1 MMVRPVFSWGGWPP
15 APGYL
20 AVSTW
25 AKCSWAWTM
34 TFLLP
39 WMNMMRRRWELCK
52 NHQTSRVQPV
62 LLVGWMELLII
73 DKVIYHPWRIG
84 TAFTWLQFVNGGS
97 GSIFFPQNCW
107 WKGQLTSLLSFA
119 LTGESGRADSP
130 APGPQF
136 RGHGV
141 QYAPLQ
147 RELRGLPECHGQWPA
162 GHFAGGTLRIEPER
176 VCGLNGWILWQFPW
190 IKNMLKVQREVSP
203 FIVINDWFFLTL
215 QGVA

>member
-1 MMVRPVFSWGGWPP
+1 
-15 APGYL
+15 
-20 AVSTW
+20 
-25 AKCSWAWTM
+25 
-34 TFLLP
+34 
-39 WMNMMRRRWELCK
+39 
-52 NHQTSRVQPV
+52 
-62 LLVGWMELLII
+62 
-73 DKVIYHPWRIG
+73 
-84 TAFTWLQFVNGGS
+84 
-97 GSIFFPQNCW
+97 
-107 WKGQLTSLLSFA
+107 LSFA

>member
-1 MMVRPVFSWGGWPP
+1 MSEVLLGMN
-15 APGYL
+15 
-20 AVSTW
+20 
-25 AKCSWAWTM
+25 M

-52 NHQTSRVQPV
+52 NHQTSGVQPV

-97 GSIFFPQNCW
+97 GSIFFPKIAGVVGPADQPFVLRLDRW
-107 WKGQLTSLLSFA
+107 IWTSRFP
-119 LTGESGRADSP
+119 RAWS
-130 APGPQF
+130 AVSC
-136 RGHGV
+136 HGV
-141 QYAPLQ
+141 QHAPLQ

-190 IKNMLKVQREVSP
+190 IKNMLKV
-203 FIVINDWFFLTL
+203 
-215 QGVA
+215 